1 MTVKKL
7 QLSRG
12 KVGCKIESC
21 PNTVAQKFV
30 EGVLTSE
37 SGSEGGKRSWNL
49 KMTLGIV
56 CRDCEFL
63 T

>member
-37 SGSEGGKRSWNL
+37 SGSEGGKRS
-49 KMTLGIV
+49 
-56 CRDCEFL
+56 
-63 T
+63 